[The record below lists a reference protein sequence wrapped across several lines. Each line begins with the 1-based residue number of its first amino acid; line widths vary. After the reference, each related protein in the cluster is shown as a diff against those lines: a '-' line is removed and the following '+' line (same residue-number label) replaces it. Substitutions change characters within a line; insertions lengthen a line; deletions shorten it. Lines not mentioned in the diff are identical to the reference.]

1 MLKLALTL
9 LLLAGITFEASAQR
23 QRTCTTTCYGNQC
36 TTTCY

>member
-9 LLLAGITFEASAQR
+9 LLLAGIATAATAKP
-23 QRTCTTTCYGNQC
+23 RTCTTTCYGNQC